1 MGASTLA
8 GRIENTQYALQQSA
22 VLSATGRLQ

>member
-1 MGASTLA
+1 LA
-8 GRIENTQYALQQSA
+8 GRIENRQYALQQFP

>member
-1 MGASTLA
+1 VA
-8 GRIENTQYALQQSA
+8 GRIENTQYALQQFL

>member
-8 GRIENTQYALQQSA
+8 GRIENRQYALQQFR
-22 VLSATGRLQ
+22 VLSAAGRLQ